1 MKSITNKVV
10 ASALSDFTDSSI
22 STKKTIEAFAS
33 VVFSNLDDSDKKEIV
48 ELANAEKFS
57 EAKVI
62 IKSLVSQATD
72 FNNKNTLGSFK
83 RSIAPKYYDEKKSVT
98 IIRKHKDNDSGI
110 DYSGDKVIVTQKMAY
125 EKAEVDFKALKNKTG
140 KYLSDGVDIHAV
152 YKLLRN
158 KIKGDV
164 DKVTSDFTARIT
176 KQVEILLGINT
187 VTGTQQALKIA
198 LHGKLEKLNEYYFNN
213 NETLETSE
221 STLCNKEWKAWIS
234 SAPKW
239 IKKA

>member
-1 MKSITNKVV
+1 MKSIINKVV

-57 EAKVI
+57 EAKII
-62 IKSLVSQATD
+62 IKGLVLKATD
-72 FNNKNTLGSFK
+72 FDNKNTLGSTK
-83 RSIAPKYYDEKKSVT
+83 RKIAPKYYNDDSSIS

-110 DYSGDKVIVTQKMAY
+110 DFSGEKVIVTQKMAY
-125 EKAEVDFKALKNKTG
+125 EISEKDFKALKNKTG
-140 KYLSDGVDIHAV
+140 KYLSDGVEIHAV

-164 DKVTSDFTARIT
+164 DKVTSDFIARIT

-213 NETLETSE
+213 NGTLELSE